1 MDKIAYLMCQKDV
14 IMFDNGTAVWED
26 EQVPDS
32 EIAILNIVILNKAF
46 CVVM

>member
-1 MDKIAYLMCQKDV
+1 MDKIAYLTCQKDV
-14 IMFDNGTAVWED
+14 IMCENGTAVWED

-46 CVVM
+46 CVMM